1 MVDRGEIM
9 KWFNFKL
16 KLLEPS
22 TITGFLYTFVMF
34 GPMVIPGMDV
44 LMGMA
49 FRSVVLLNMMT
60 RMIP

>member
-1 MVDRGEIM
+1 M
-9 KWFNFKL
+9 KWFNFKI

-60 RMIP
+60 RMIT